1 MSQLLLYQAKIMQK
15 LVKLLENRFNRSVC
29 WNEYQTKTETR
40 ILDNNNL
47 TRFPIDASFQGV
59 IRLFVL
65 VFNNTQAT
73 IPHNPTNNTA
83 NRVEINSHR
92 IYFLPRIDITNYN
105 VVIVGRNFYDQPIND
120 MIIQYDEI
128 RTIATG

>member
-1 MSQLLLYQAKIMQK
+1 MLLYQAKIMQK

-40 ILDNNNL
+40 ILDNSNL
-47 TRFPIDASFQGV
+47 TRFPLDASFQGV

-73 IPHNPTNNTA
+73 IPHNPINNTA
-83 NRVEINSHR
+83 NRLERNSHR
-92 IYFLPRIDITNYN
+92 IYFLPRIDITNYS
-105 VVIVGRNFYDQPIND
+105 VLIVGRNLYDQLIND

-128 RTIATG
+128 RTIATR

>member
-1 MSQLLLYQAKIMQK
+1 MQK
-15 LVKLLENRFNRSVC
+15 LVKLLEDRFNRSVVGM
-29 WNEYQTKTETR
+29 NTKKKTETK

-47 TRFPIDASFQGV
+47 TRFPLDASFQGV

-73 IPHNPTNNTA
+73 IPHNPIINSA
-83 NRVEINSHR
+83 KRFERNSHR
-92 IYFLPRIDITNYN
+92 IYFLPRIDITNYS
-105 VVIVGRNFYDQPIND
+105 VLIVGRNFYDQLIND

-128 RTIATG
+128 RTIATR